1 MRTPKQIK
9 SLLVLVILTLGSFG
23 CALQKAN
30 QAFEEGRYEDSLQ
43 GYRAI
48 VQNDPSNVKAR
59 IGLQRSAQQ
68 AAEQVLRKLRNL
80 SEEGAA
86 M

>member
-1 MRTPKQIK
+1 MTMRTPKQIK

-30 QAFEEGRYEDSLQ
+30 QAFEEGRYEDSS
-43 GYRAI
+43 RAI
-48 VQNDPSNVKAR
+48 VPSSKTT
-59 IGLQRSAQQ
+59 LQ
-68 AAEQVLRKLRNL
+68 
-80 SEEGAA
+80 